1 MKKLLLLIS
10 FFLFSLC
17 IQAQEAKYVFYF
29 IGDGMGVNQ
38 VLGTEYY
45 LSAAKGELGVTPL
58 LFASFPYATTAATWS
73 ADSDVTDSAASGTAL
88 ASGNKTSNGTLGLL
102 KDWKTSV
109 NSIAVWAKESGKRVG
124 ISTSVSIDHA
134 TPAAFY
140 AHVPKRGMYY
150 EIGCQL
156 PQSGFDFFGGAG
168 FLKPVKKDDPNA
180 PNVYDLCSKAGYTVA
195 RGYKDYQKKSKKANK
210 LILFQ
215 KEGKE
220 NSNLPYAID
229 REKDDL
235 TLTDITRAGIHFLMK
250 EPDKGFF
257 FMVEGGQID
266 WACHSND
273 PGAWVNEVIDMDN
286 AIKVAYEFYQ
296 QHPDETLIVISADHE
311 TGGLVLT
318 RGGYKLNVGALKY
331 QKVSENK
338 FTQLL
343 SRLRK
348 KYADNIPWN
357 VMKQTIADYWGFYEG
372 LALTE
377 AQEKLIRETYEK
389 TLNGQTPEMVK
400 SEYKSD
406 EPMSGVLKNIMN
418 EIAMV
423 SWVTRDHSA
432 GFVPVYAVGA
442 GAERFAAKTDNAQL
456 PLKIA
461 EAAGY
466 KH

>member
-1 MKKLLLLIS
+1 M
-10 FFLFSLC
+10 
-17 IQAQEAKYVFYF
+17 
-29 IGDGMGVNQ
+29 
-38 VLGTEYY
+38 
-45 LSAAKGELGVTPL
+45 
-58 LFASFPYATTAATWS
+58 
-73 ADSDVTDSAASGTAL
+73 
-88 ASGNKTSNGTLGLL
+88 
-102 KDWKTSV
+102 
-109 NSIAVWAKESGKRVG
+109 
-124 ISTSVSIDHA
+124 
-134 TPAAFY
+134 
-140 AHVPKRGMYY
+140 
-150 EIGCQL
+150 
-156 PQSGFDFFGGAG
+156 
-168 FLKPVKKDDPNA
+168 
-180 PNVYDLCSKAGYTVA
+180 
-195 RGYKDYQKKSKKANK
+195 
-210 LILFQ
+210 
-215 KEGKE
+215 
-220 NSNLPYAID
+220 
-229 REKDDL
+229 
-235 TLTDITRAGIHFLMK
+235 
-250 EPDKGFF
+250 
-257 FMVEGGQID
+257 
-266 WACHSND
+266 
-273 PGAWVNEVIDMDN
+273 NEVIDMDN

>member
-109 NSIAVWAKESGKRVG
+109 NSIAVWAKENGKRVG

-180 PNVYDLCSKAGYTVA
+180 PNVYDLCFKAGYTVA
-195 RGYKDYQKKSKKANK
+195 RGYKDYQKKSKKADK
-210 LILFQ
+210 LILLQ

-220 NSNLPYAID
+220 SANLPYAID

-318 RGGYKLNVGALKY
+318 RGGYKLNVGALKH